1 MSVSSFNSRPYS
13 TSSASSASDLPL
25 RTNKFCSLL
34 FVVVVHATGC
44 DKYSFIDASRLCGK
58 PHGRLSHL
66 LFARP
71 ARHRS
76 IAISYIADDRFG
88 LRHLHSTPSLGGS
101 LSKCCHD
108 VWYRKTRMVWLP
120 DGEKSDNVF
129 IRFDRIHERDRQTDR
144 RTDTA

>member
-1 MSVSSFNSRPYS
+1 
-13 TSSASSASDLPL
+13 
-25 RTNKFCSLL
+25 
-34 FVVVVHATGC
+34 VVVHATGC

-76 IAISYIADDRFG
+76 IAISYIADDRDLAYGTCIRRHRWGGPCRNVAMTFG
-88 LRHLHSTPSLGGS
+88 TEKLEWFGYP
-101 LSKCCHD
+101 
-108 VWYRKTRMVWLP
+108 MV
-120 DGEKSDNVF
+120 KKIDNVF